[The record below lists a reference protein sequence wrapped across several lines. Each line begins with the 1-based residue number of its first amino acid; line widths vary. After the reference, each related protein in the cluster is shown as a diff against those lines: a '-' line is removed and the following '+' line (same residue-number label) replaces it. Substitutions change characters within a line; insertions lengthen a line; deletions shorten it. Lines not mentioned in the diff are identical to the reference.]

1 MQGTEIKQGNVTKVM
16 PDFIKIYDPKDEDT
30 ANITPG
36 VVSYK
41 DAGNQGGSGGDG
53 DATAH

>member
-1 MQGTEIKQGNVTKVM
+1 MIMQGTEIKTGPNTVKVM

-30 ANITPG
+30 NNITPG

-41 DAGNQGGSGGDG
+41 DQGGHG
-53 DATAH
+53 DAPATTE

>member
-1 MQGTEIKQGNVTKVM
+1 MQGTEIKTGPNTMKVM
-16 PDFIKIYDPKDEDT
+16 PDFIRIYDPKVEDT

-41 DAGNQGGSGGDG
+41 DQGGHGAAEG
-53 DATAH
+53 TTE

>member
-1 MQGTEIKQGNVTKVM
+1 MIMQGTEIKTGPNTTKVM
-16 PDFIKIYDPKDEDT
+16 PDFIKIFEPKEEDT

-41 DAGNQGGSGGDG
+41 DQHGGAGEA
-53 DATAH
+53 ATQE